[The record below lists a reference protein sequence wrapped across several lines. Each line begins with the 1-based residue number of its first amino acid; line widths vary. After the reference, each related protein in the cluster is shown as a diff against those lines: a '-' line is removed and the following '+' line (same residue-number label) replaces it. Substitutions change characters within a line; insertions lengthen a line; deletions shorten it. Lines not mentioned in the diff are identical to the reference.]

1 MARKPMSFDIDRSP
15 PTPAERTRQP
25 TPKPEIGERKQVGA
39 RIATAT
45 YRQLKARAALDGET
59 VQVLVERAIED
70 FLAKPEGA
78 AKKTAR
84 G

>member
-1 MARKPMSFDIDRSP
+1 MPPRKPMKFDIDRSP
-15 PTPAERTRQP
+15 PTPAELPR
-25 TPKPEIGERKQVGA
+25 PKQESGERKQVGA
-39 RIATAT
+39 RIAAAT

-70 FLAKPEGA
+70 FLAKGQGS
-78 AKKTAR
+78 AKKAAR